1 MKKIAK
7 IHVFIMIS
15 TFFLAVMNKIF
26 QIDFLNMFKVL
37 GPLYFFVGNFFY
49 WILFKKIKGNLLITK
64 STPGIENQLY
74 YISSVTNWFLYYVII
89 KVIFRININI
99 IFFIIIMI
107 FIEILFY
114 KKEKNE

>member
-7 IHVFIMIS
+7 IHIFIIIS
-15 TFFLAVMNKIF
+15 TFFLGAMSKIF

-37 GPLYFFVGNFFY
+37 GPLYFFIGNFFY

-64 STPGIENQLY
+64 STPGLENQLY
-74 YISSVTNWFLYYVII
+74 YISSITNWSLYYGII

-99 IFFIIIMI
+99 TFFMIIMI
-107 FIEILFY
+107 FLEVLFY
-114 KKEKNE
+114 KKGEK